1 MNLSEF
7 PLAIARI
14 ERQQLRLSK
23 KIRTAQAHLDK
34 LTGEIECKIA
44 TDPELKNDQQR
55 KARRLEL
62 LNSGDYQTAQ
72 TILNTYSDRRIA
84 LDINLSLLRN
94 QFSVAKLEVRQ
105 TIARDELSVA

>member
-23 KIRTAQAHLDK
+23 KIRTAQTHLDK

-44 TDPELKNDQQR
+44 ADPELKNDQQR

-62 LNSGDYQTAQ
+62 TTSGDYQTAL
-72 TILNTYSDRRIA
+72 TILNTYNDRQAA
-84 LDINLSLLRN
+84 LTINLNLLRN
-94 QFSVAKLEVRQ
+94 QFSVAKLEIRES
-105 TIARDELSVA
+105 IARDELAAA